1 MSNFQHPAHALRF
14 LDFTDL
20 RERSR
25 LGKTKLYEEIKF
37 GRLRPIKLGRK
48 TVFLESEVNDWI
60 RDRVAESRNVAS
72 I

>member
-1 MSNFQHPAHALRF
+1 MTTTSATRF
-14 LDFTDL
+14 ICLPELIHISTL
-20 RERSR
+20 K
-25 LGKTKLYEEIKF
+25 KTKLYEEIKL